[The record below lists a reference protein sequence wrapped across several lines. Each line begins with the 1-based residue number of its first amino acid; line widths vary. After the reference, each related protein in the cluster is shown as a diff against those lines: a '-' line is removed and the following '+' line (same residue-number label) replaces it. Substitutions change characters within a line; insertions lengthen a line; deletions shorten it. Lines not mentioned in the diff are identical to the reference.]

1 MKKFLILMQLFFS
14 TAFFASAQV
23 QTEIS
28 QDELARIYEEVKT
41 PYKYG
46 MVIAPQ
52 DNGHKIDCPTVFRE
66 GDSWYMTYVVYN
78 GKTGQDGRGYETW
91 LAKSSDLLHWKT
103 LGRVLIVTESGT
115 VISAEVSPHLPIW
128 SGEVPINYSNIK
140 AVIG

>member
-78 GKTGQDGRGYETW
+78 GKTGRKAPICCIGKLWDAY
-91 LAKSSDLLHWKT
+91 L
-103 LGRVLIVTESGT
+103 LIVTESGT

-128 SGEVPINYSNIK
+128 SWEVPINYSNIK

>member
-91 LAKSSDLLHWKT
+91 LAKSSCIGKLWDAYL
-103 LGRVLIVTESGT
+103 LIVTESGT

>member
-52 DNGHKIDCPTVFRE
+52 DNGQK
-66 GDSWYMTYVVYN
+66 
-78 GKTGQDGRGYETW
+78 
-91 LAKSSDLLHWKT
+91 
-103 LGRVLIVTESGT
+103 
-115 VISAEVSPHLPIW
+115 
-128 SGEVPINYSNIK
+128 
-140 AVIG
+140 

>member
-78 GKTGQDGRGYETW
+78 GKGWSW
-91 LAKSSDLLHWKT
+91 LRDLVGEKLRSAA
-103 LGRVLIVTESGT
+103 LENFGT
-115 VISAEVSPHLPIW
+115 RTCLS
-128 SGEVPINYSNIK
+128 
-140 AVIG
+140 

>member
-1 MKKFLILMQLFFS
+1 MQLFFS

-78 GKTGQDGRGYETW
+78 GKPGRMVVATR
-91 LAKSSDLLHWKT
+91 
-103 LGRVLIVTESGT
+103 LGWRKAPICCIGKLWDAYLLIVTESGT

>member
-91 LAKSSDLLHWKT
+91 LAICCIGKLWDAYL
-103 LGRVLIVTESGT
+103 LIVTESGT